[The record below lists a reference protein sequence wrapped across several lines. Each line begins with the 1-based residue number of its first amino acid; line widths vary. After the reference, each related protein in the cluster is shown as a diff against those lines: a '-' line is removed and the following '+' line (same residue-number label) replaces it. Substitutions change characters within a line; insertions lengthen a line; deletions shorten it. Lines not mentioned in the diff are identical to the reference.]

1 MLQYRIT
8 IINRKK
14 TCFFGTFDIASL
26 VILPTVFSSSIV
38 PDYQAPKTLVK
49 PNMDDMDD
57 MDRVFTAI

>member
-14 TCFFGTFDIASL
+14 TCLFGTFDIASL
-26 VILPTVFSSSIV
+26 VILPTVFSSSAV

-49 PNMDDMDD
+49 PNSLWDD